1 MNFFSLIKRNT
12 IFFFKKKINI
22 DNHKF
27 KKNIQLND
35 LFLFYGTD
43 KSSHSHG
50 FSKFYIKHLNR
61 FKNKKINILEIGAA
75 TGASASAFAHYFKK
89 SKIYCVDIN
98 LTLVKYESKKINYFG
113 INSSDKKKLLNLI
126 EKLKNKFSIKNF
138 DIIID
143 DGSHI
148 LSDQLKALNF
158 FFNKINKNGFY
169 IIEDFK
175 FPNYFKRNKNVN
187 DILIDSLITKIKEK
201 SYFKSNYID
210 DKKQNKLFDSVSS
223 LSVYKGNLKGSDIC
237 FIKKKH

>member
-169 IIEDFK
+169 IIEDYK
-175 FPNYFKRNKNVN
+175 FPNYFKRCKDVN
-187 DILIDSLITKIKEK
+187 ENTIDSLIKKIIKKNKVRSKILNDHTIDQLYK
-201 SYFKSNYID
+201 SKIYK
-210 DKKQNKLFDSVSS
+210 
-223 LSVYKGNLKGSDIC
+223 YKGNLKISDIV
-237 FIKKKH
+237 FLKKI